1 MNMLKKHP
9 FIFSILFSLLAFFSL
24 LLPQSAGARSQQP
37 QVIGPEIGT
46 PTADLSNAKVHGYF
60 FYSKDCSHCLDI
72 LNQIVNPLLAQY
84 PGQIDLRLL
93 ELSNPSYYQALLK
106 VEAAYAVKAEERGL
120 PTVLI
125 GDQLLIGQ
133 EPNEQKLQA
142 LIEQGL
148 QGDGIPFPDIE
159 GIDPNLMIS
168 IPVDAANT
176 DAEVCTTE
184 NPEACQVE
192 LPIYAAYFYQ
202 VGCKECNRVDTDI
215 KYLQTLYPQLVVE
228 EFNIY
233 ENTPLANWMAERAGR
248 SQDLTVPA
256 LFIGDHAWIGE
267 GEITPQ
273 ALEPVLQQLSQTG
286 SPRFW
291 EEFNPEEG
299 QNALLQSFESIG
311 WLAVVLAGLVDG
323 LNPCAFATIVFF
335 ISYLTLSGRKG
346 KEILITGA
354 SFTLGVFLAYLL
366 VGLGFYKVLDLVK
379 ETLAVVSRI
388 VYMITAGLC
397 IVLAVLS
404 IRDYF
409 TAREG
414 NLEDMTLTL
423 PKQLRRRINATI
435 HESGRR
441 ATSYYIGA
449 FITGLLVSFIELACT
464 GQIYLPTIIF
474 MSSVPTLRGKALGYL
489 LLYNLMFIIPLIVV
503 FILAYYGTT
512 SKQLSDFLQKHA
524 APVKL
529 GMSIVFILLA
539 GWLIFSLVA

>member
-1 MNMLKKHP
+1 MNLLKKHP
-9 FIFSILFSLLAFFSL
+9 FAFSIFFLLLVFFSL
-24 LLPQSAGARSQQP
+24 LIPQTAGARSTYP
-37 QVIGPEIGT
+37 QGIGPELST
-46 PTADLSNAKVHGYF
+46 PTVDLSNAKVHGYF

-72 LNQIVNPLLAQY
+72 LNQIVNPLLDQY

-93 ELSNPSYYQALLK
+93 ELSNPTYYQALLK
-106 VEAAYAVKAEERGL
+106 VEAAFAVKPEERGL

-148 QGDGIPFPDIE
+148 QGDGIPFPEIE
-159 GIDPNLMIS
+159 GIDPELMIS
-168 IPVDAANT
+168 MPVDVANA

-184 NPEACQVE
+184 NPEACQVD

-233 ENTPLANWMAERAGR
+233 ENTPLATWMAERAGR
-248 SQDLTVPA
+248 GKDITVPA

-291 EEFNPEEG
+291 EDFNPEEG

-354 SFTLGVFLAYLL
+354 SFTIGVFLAYLL

-404 IRDYF
+404 IKDYF
-409 TAREG
+409 TARGG

-435 HESGRR
+435 HEGGRR
-441 ATSYYIGA
+441 ATRYYIGA

-474 MSSVPTLRGKALGYL
+474 MSSVPSLRGKAVSYL
-489 LLYNLMFIIPLIVV
+489 LIYNLMFIIPLIVV
-503 FILAYYGTT
+503 FVLAYYGTT